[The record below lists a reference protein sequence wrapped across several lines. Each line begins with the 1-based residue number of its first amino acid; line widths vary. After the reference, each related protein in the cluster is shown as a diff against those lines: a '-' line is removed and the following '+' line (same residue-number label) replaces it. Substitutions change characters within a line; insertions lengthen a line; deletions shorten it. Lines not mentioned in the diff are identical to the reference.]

1 MQKHNTIKIYLI
13 DTHTLFR
20 KGIRAI
26 LADYPDFE
34 VIGDTSDLCEG
45 ELFLRE
51 HPVDLVLLDADL
63 KHLEEN
69 EFILK
74 FTQKDFSK
82 FVVVLTL
89 SQARQDFLNAIK
101 SGVDGYLLKDEEIDY
116 LVDSIKKIY
125 AGRFIVSELLIGT
138 LVDFVVQKNEFPKNK
153 LLSGREVEVLKLMQ
167 IGYSNNQISEKLFL
181 SENTIKTHIK
191 HIYKKLS
198 VSKRVEAIEKGILWG
213 ILDMGDNNI
222 T

>member
-74 FTQKDFSK
+74 FTQKDLSK